1 MFDEDRKQVL
11 LESNLSWLRSKAELV
26 QLESSLESQKQ
37 QLAGLGATG
46 AVNAELATQQKEHH
60 TYRHALRRILKS
72 IEALQSQN
80 AALAANAECVWRLA
94 QSRGLLDSANGG
106 LHSAWSGELQLPK
119 AFGYTAETD
128 TKRIKE

>member
-46 AVNAELATQQKEHH
+46 AVNAELATQQKESERL
-60 TYRHALRRILKS
+60 TKRVFTQRGTLDQ
-72 IEALQSQN
+72 LQ
-80 AALAANAECVWRLA
+80 
-94 QSRGLLDSANGG
+94 ANGG
-106 LHSAWSGELQLPK
+106 TIDLTPNGVAPR
-119 AFGYTAETD
+119 
-128 TKRIKE
+128 RIHGF